1 MHKSKVIQLTERK
14 IVTGIERLYLLIFHW
29 TQGPFSMKYYFYT
42 V

>member
-1 MHKSKVIQLTERK
+1 MHKSKKIQLMTEK
-14 IVTGIERLYLLIFHW
+14 IVTGIEILYLLIFHW